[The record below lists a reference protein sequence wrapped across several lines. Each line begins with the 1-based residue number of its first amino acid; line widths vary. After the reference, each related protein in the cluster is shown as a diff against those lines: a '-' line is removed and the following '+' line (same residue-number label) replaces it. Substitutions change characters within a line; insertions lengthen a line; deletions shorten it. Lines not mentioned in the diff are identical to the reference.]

1 MQINSLSGHPLAA
14 EAVGV
19 DTGAAGWET
28 GVLAAFGDHPV
39 LCLRGQALDA
49 DGYVAAMARLGHP
62 KKQLHQQYR
71 HPRRHEIMLL
81 ASDQVDVKGDGK
93 KIVIGT
99 AWHTDDS
106 YMAEPS
112 SVTILQ
118 AEVLPESGGDTEF
131 ADTRQAFDALPE
143 KRRREIGELRV
154 EHRYYSRR
162 NVGKVAKRT
171 AAEEQETP
179 PVEHP
184 LVRTH
189 PVTGRKALYLNP
201 NRMHRVVGLPLDE
214 GDALLDELIAHAT
227 QPDFTYRHRWQ
238 PGDIVTWDNRC
249 TMHRAN
255 HDYGDQPRRMNRI
268 LLAGDRPF

>member
-1 MQINSLSGHPLAA
+1 MQINNLCEHPLAA

-19 DTGAAGWET
+19 DTRAGGWEA
-28 GVLAAFGDHPV
+28 GVLAAFGEHPV

-49 DGYVAAMARLGHP
+49 DGYVEAMARLGRP
-62 KKQLHQQYR
+62 KMQLHQQYR
-71 HPRRHEIMLL
+71 HPVRHEIMRL

-112 SVTILQ
+112 AVTILQ
-118 AEVLPESGGDTEF
+118 AEVLPASGGDTEF
-131 ADTRQAFDALPE
+131 ADTRQAWDALPE
-143 KRRREIGELRV
+143 NRKRAIEDLKV

-171 AAEEQETP
+171 AEEEALTP
-179 PVEHP
+179 PVHHP

-201 NRMHRVVGLPLDE
+201 NRMHCVVGLPLDE

-227 QPDFTYRHRWQ
+227 RPDFTYRHRWQ
-238 PGDIVTWDNRC
+238 DGDIVMWDNRC

-255 HDYGDQPRRMNRI
+255 HDYGDRPRRMNRI
-268 LLAGDRPF
+268 LLAGDRPV